1 MLLRFTQI
9 FIRPKVLFI
18 RENYSVTLSI
28 IFSVTIVESVGEKY
42 NFAYVELMLFYK
54 ELSNFLSSILSTT
67 LSIR

>member
-28 IFSVTIVESVGEKY
+28 IFSVKIVESVGEKY
-42 NFAYVELMLFYK
+42 NFAYVEL
-54 ELSNFLSSILSTT
+54 
-67 LSIR
+67 R

>member
-28 IFSVTIVESVGEKY
+28 IFSVKIVESVGEKY